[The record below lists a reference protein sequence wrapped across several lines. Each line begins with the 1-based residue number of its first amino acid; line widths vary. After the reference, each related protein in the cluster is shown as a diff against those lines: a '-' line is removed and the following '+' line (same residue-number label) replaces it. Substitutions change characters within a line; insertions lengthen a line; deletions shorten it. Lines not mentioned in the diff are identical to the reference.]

1 MRILLMTRNRR
12 LASAI
17 DEGLSRSGHTL
28 DHVRAEDELLAAV
41 FGEEFDALI
50 LELDPAGR
58 GECRIVQAVR
68 AEGCRAPVLTLTDI
82 DDADSRIA
90 CLDYGADDC
99 LSKPFDLNELV
110 ARVRALVRRRYGL
123 VSDVIRFGALE
134 FDCVSKAVSLNGEVL
149 PLTRKESATLEILMA
164 HRGRTVNKERIHQNL
179 YGFDGGEVRVE
190 AVELYISRIRKKLGA
205 TGVWIKTNR
214 HSGYQLCVQD

>member
-1 MRILLMTRNRR
+1 M
-12 LASAI
+12 
-17 DEGLSRSGHTL
+17 
-28 DHVRAEDELLAAV
+28 DHVLAEDELLAAV
-41 FGEEFDALI
+41 FSEDFDAVI
-50 LELDPAGR
+50 LELDSSDR
-58 GECRIVQAVR
+58 GEFRILQAVR

-82 DDADSRIA
+82 DDAGSRIA
-90 CLDYGADDC
+90 CLDFGADDC
-99 LSKPFDLNELV
+99 LSKPFDVNELV

-123 VSDVIRFGALE
+123 DSDVVRYGALE
-134 FDCVSKAVSLNGEVL
+134 FDFASKSVSLNGELL
-149 PLTRKESATLEILMA
+149 PLTRKESATLEVLIA

-205 TGVWIKTNR
+205 AGVCIKTNR